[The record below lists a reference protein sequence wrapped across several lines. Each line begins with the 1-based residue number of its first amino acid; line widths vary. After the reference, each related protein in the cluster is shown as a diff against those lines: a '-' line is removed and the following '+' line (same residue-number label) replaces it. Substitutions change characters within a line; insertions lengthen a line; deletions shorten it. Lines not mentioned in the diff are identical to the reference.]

1 MGKVKSFVENY
12 SKIIEVSFSFISLLI
27 VGVIGTTIS
36 INNSITSRASL
47 ELSRAQSQPTFVVR
61 SEKNVGTDAE
71 NASEVI
77 TVEVSNG
84 FAENVDVKAYSWISF
99 SYEEDGKIVEK
110 KAHLSNYF
118 PSLYYSGNNRGQILT
133 IKDEKSYGKFL
144 QIRKEIFDDTK
155 ERTYELTKFKNISL
169 KAIVSISYQDIS
181 GNDYIKYYESKND
194 LYNHIDD
201 SEGSAIIK
209 DINNMPKILM
219 EDLSL
224 EELDKL

>member
-84 FAENVDVKAYSWISF
+84 FAENVDVKAYSWINF
-99 SYEEDGKIVEK
+99 SYEEDGKTVEK

-133 IKDEKSYGKFL
+133 IKDEKSYGKYL

-181 GNDYIKYYESKND
+181 GNDYVKYYESKND

-201 SEGSAIIK
+201 SEGLAIVK

-219 EDLSL
+219 ENLTI

>member
-71 NASEVI
+71 NASEDI

-84 FAENVDVKAYSWISF
+84 FAENVDVKVNAWLSF
-99 SYEEDGKIVEK
+99 SYEEDGKTIEK
-110 KAHLSNYF
+110 KAHLSDYF

-133 IKDEKSYGKFL
+133 IKDEKSYGKIL
-144 QIRKEIFDDTK
+144 KIRKEIFDDTK
-155 ERTYELTKFKNISL
+155 EKTYALTKFNNMSL
-169 KAIVSISYQDIS
+169 KVIVAISYQDIS
-181 GNDYIKYYESKND
+181 GNDYVKYYESKND

-201 SEGSAIIK
+201 AAGEAIMK

-219 EDLSL
+219 ADLSI

>member
-61 SEKNVGTDAE
+61 SEKTVGTDAE

-99 SYEEDGKIVEK
+99 SYEEDGKTVEK
-110 KAHLSNYF
+110 KVHLSNYF

>member
-61 SEKNVGTDAE
+61 SEKTVGTDAE

-84 FAENVDVKAYSWISF
+84 FAENVDVKAYSWVSF
-99 SYEEDGKIVEK
+99 SYEEDGKTVEK

-133 IKDEKSYGKFL
+133 IKDEKSYGKYL
-144 QIRKEIFDDTK
+144 QSRKEIFDDTK

-181 GNDYIKYYESKND
+181 GNDYVKYYESKND

-201 SEGSAIIK
+201 AEGSAIIK

-219 EDLSL
+219 ENLTI

>member
-84 FAENVDVKAYSWISF
+84 FAENVDVKAYSWINF
-99 SYEEDGKIVEK
+99 SYEEDGKTVEK

-133 IKDEKSYGKFL
+133 IKDEKSYGKYL

-181 GNDYIKYYESKND
+181 GNDYVKYYESKND

-201 SEGSAIIK
+201 SEGSAIVK

-219 EDLSL
+219 ENLTI

>member
-71 NASEVI
+71 NASEDI

-84 FAENVDVKAYSWISF
+84 FAENVDVKVYAWLSF
-99 SYEEDGKIVEK
+99 SYEEDGKTIEK

-133 IKDEKSYGKFL
+133 IKDEKSYGKYL

-181 GNDYIKYYESKND
+181 GNDYVKYYESKND

-219 EDLSL
+219 ENLTI

>member
-61 SEKNVGTDAE
+61 SEKTVGTDAE

-84 FAENVDVKAYSWISF
+84 FAENVDVKAYSWVSF
-99 SYEEDGKIVEK
+99 SYEEDGKTVEK

-133 IKDEKSYGKFL
+133 IKDEKSYGKYL

-181 GNDYIKYYESKND
+181 GNDYVKYYESKND

-201 SEGSAIIK
+201 AEGSAIIK

-219 EDLSL
+219 ENLTI

>member
-12 SKIIEVSFSFISLLI
+12 SKIIKISFSFISLLI

-71 NASEVI
+71 NASEDI

-84 FAENVDVKAYSWISF
+84 FAENVDVKVYAWLSF
-99 SYEEDGKIVEK
+99 SYEEDGKTIEK

-133 IKDEKSYGKFL
+133 IKDEKSYGKYL

-181 GNDYIKYYESKND
+181 GNDYVKYYESKND

-219 EDLSL
+219 ENLTI

>member
-84 FAENVDVKAYSWISF
+84 FAENVDVKAYSWVNF
-99 SYEEDGKIVEK
+99 SYEEDGKTVEK

-133 IKDEKSYGKFL
+133 IKDEKSYGKYL

-181 GNDYIKYYESKND
+181 GNDYVKYYESKND

-201 SEGSAIIK
+201 SEGSAIVK

-219 EDLSL
+219 ENLTI